1 VASNGGK
8 NVCPT
13 GWHIPTDAE
22 WTTLTDFLTN
32 NAYGYG
38 GSGDDIGKSMANTSG
53 WTTDP
58 TAGNVGNDQAS
69 NNSSGFTA
77 CPSGYR
83 GSNGTYYNIG
93 DLAYWWSSTEYSAT
107 NAWYRVMFYYYGAV
121 SRGYYNLGYGFS
133 VRCLRD

>member
-1 VASNGGK
+1 MVK

-13 GWHIPTDAE
+13 GWHVPSDAE
-22 WTTLTDFLTN
+22 WTTLTDYLTN
-32 NAYGYG
+32 NGYGYG
-38 GSGDDIGKSMANTSG
+38 GSGNDIGKSMANTSG

-77 CPSGYR
+77 LPSGYR
-83 GSNGTYYNIG
+83 LRDGFFGPIG
-93 DLAYWWSSTEYSAT
+93 IFGIWWSASNVSTEYAYPYGMVNNNS
-107 NAWYRVMFYYYGAV
+107 NINSYYSYKRDGW
-121 SRGYYNLGYGFS
+121 S